1 MMKKIINTLLGI
13 ILVYGAVAF
22 AIKAGIG
29 VLPVDAA
36 IATIASVI
44 GIKVGTFSMV
54 FHGSFF
60 IGQIIIEKKNFKKT
74 ELLQILYITLG
85 GFVLNFILYTV
96 LKNVSFSVYPLKLII
111 AIVSFLVGAFGC
123 TLVLETH
130 LMRTPM
136 EGCIQLIAEKIG
148 TTMGKLR
155 QKIDVVLVIIS
166 VVLTLIFHTEWTL
179 REGTII
185 AALIFG
191 PAMDFWKKYVF
202 DRKKVL
208 KNDDVDKVENDDA
221 DKVKEKEK

>member
-1 MMKKIINTLLGI
+1 MTVLGI
-13 ILVYGAVAF
+13 LLVYGSVAF

-36 IATIASVI
+36 IATIADVI
-44 GIKVGTFSMV
+44 NIKVGTFSMV

-60 IGQIIIEKKNFKKT
+60 IGQILIEKKNFRKM
-74 ELLQILYITLG
+74 ELLQIVYITLG
-85 GFVLNFILYTV
+85 GSVLNFILYTV
-96 LKNVSFSVYPLKLII
+96 LNGVSFSFYPIRLLVSVT
-111 AIVSFLVGAFGC
+111 AFIVSAFGC

-136 EGCIQLIAEKIG
+136 EGCIQLLAEKMG

-155 QKIDVVLVIIS
+155 QKIDIVLVLIS
-166 VVLTLIFHTEWTL
+166 VILTFIFGTDWTL

-202 DRKKVL
+202 SKSMT
-208 KNDDVDKVENDDA
+208 EN
-221 DKVKEKEK
+221 

>member
-1 MMKKIINTLLGI
+1 MMPKKIASTILGI
-13 ILVYGAVAF
+13 LLVYGSVAF

-36 IATIASVI
+36 ITSIAMLI
-44 GIKVGTFSMV
+44 GMKVGTFSML

-60 IGQIIIEKKNFKKT
+60 LGQIAIEKKNFRRT
-74 ELLQILYITLG
+74 ELLQLLYITRG
-85 GFVLNFILYTV
+85 GSVLNFFLYTV
-96 LKNVSFSVYPLKLII
+96 LRNVTFSFYPLRLIVCVL
-111 AIVSFLVGAFGC
+111 AFVVSAFGC

-136 EGCIQLIAEKIG
+136 EGCIQLLAERMG

-155 QKIDVVLVIIS
+155 QKIDIVLVLVS
-166 VVLTLIFHTEWTL
+166 VAITLIFGVEWTL

-191 PAMDFWKKYVF
+191 PMMDFWKKTVF
-202 DRKKVL
+202 SR
-208 KNDDVDKVENDDA
+208 E
-221 DKVKEKEK
+221 

>member
-1 MMKKIINTLLGI
+1 MLKKILRTVLGI
-13 ILVYGAVAF
+13 LLVYGSVAF

-36 IATIASVI
+36 ITSIATLI
-44 GIKVGTFSMV
+44 GMKVGTFSML

-60 IGQIIIEKKNFKKT
+60 LGQIAIEKKDFRKT
-74 ELLQILYITLG
+74 ELLQLLYITLG
-85 GFVLNFILYTV
+85 GSVLNFFLYTV
-96 LKNVSFSVYPLKLII
+96 LKNVTFSFYQLRLIVCVL
-111 AIVSFLVGAFGC
+111 AFAVNAFGC

-136 EGCIQLIAEKIG
+136 EGCIQLLAERMG

-166 VVLTLIFHTEWTL
+166 VVISLAFGVEWAL

-185 AALIFG
+185 AMVIFG
-191 PAMDFWKKYVF
+191 PMLDFWKKYVF
-202 DRKKVL
+202 SR
-208 KNDDVDKVENDDA
+208 
-221 DKVKEKEK
+221 EK

>member
-1 MMKKIINTLLGI
+1 MMPKKIASTILGI
-13 ILVYGAVAF
+13 LLVYGSVAF

-36 IATIASVI
+36 ITSVALLI
-44 GIKVGTFSMV
+44 GMKVGTFSML

-60 IGQIIIEKKNFKKT
+60 LGQIAIEKKNFRRT

-85 GFVLNFILYTV
+85 GSVLNFFLYTV
-96 LKNVSFSVYPLKLII
+96 LRNVTFSFYPLRLIVCVLSFV
-111 AIVSFLVGAFGC
+111 VSAFGC

-136 EGCIQLIAEKIG
+136 EGCIQLLAERMG

-155 QKIDVVLVIIS
+155 QKIDIVLVLVS
-166 VVLTLIFHTEWTL
+166 VAITLIFGVEWTL

-191 PAMDFWKKYVF
+191 PMMDFWKKAVF
-202 DRKKVL
+202 SR
-208 KNDDVDKVENDDA
+208 E
-221 DKVKEKEK
+221 

>member
-1 MMKKIINTLLGI
+1 MTKKIALTILGI
-13 ILVYGAVAF
+13 ILVYGSVAF

-36 IATIASVI
+36 IATIADVLN
-44 GIKVGTFSMV
+44 IKVGTFSMV

-60 IGQIIIEKKNFKKT
+60 LGQIAIEKKNFRKT
-74 ELLQILYITLG
+74 EFLQILYITLG
-85 GFVLNFILYTV
+85 GSVLNFILYTV
-96 LKNVSFSVYPLKLII
+96 LKSVSFSFYPVRLLVTVAAFII
-111 AIVSFLVGAFGC
+111 SAFGC

-136 EGCIQLIAEKIG
+136 EGCIQLLAERMG

-155 QKIDVVLVIIS
+155 QRIDIVLVLVS
-166 VVLTLIFHTEWTL
+166 VVLTLIFGTEWTL

-191 PAMDFWKKYVF
+191 PAMDFWKKHVF
-202 DRKKVL
+202 S
-208 KNDDVDKVENDDA
+208 
-221 DKVKEKEK
+221 

>member
-1 MMKKIINTLLGI
+1 MAKKIFSTILGI
-13 ILVYGAVAF
+13 LLVYGAVAF

-36 IATIASVI
+36 IASVAEVI
-44 GIKVGTFSMV
+44 HVKVGTFSML

-60 IGQIIIEKKNFKKT
+60 AGQIILERKNFRRT
-74 ELLQILYITLG
+74 ELLQILYVTLG
-85 GFVLNFILYTV
+85 GSVLNFFLYVV
-96 LKNVSFSVYPLKLII
+96 LKNVTFSFYPVRLIVCV
-111 AIVSFLVGAFGC
+111 AAFLISAFGC
-123 TLVLETH
+123 TMVLETH

-136 EGCIQLIAEKIG
+136 EGFIQMVAERMG

-155 QKIDVVLVIIS
+155 QKIDIVLVLIS
-166 VVLTLIFHTEWTL
+166 LALTLIFGAQLQL

-202 DRKKVL
+202 S
-208 KNDDVDKVENDDA
+208 
-221 DKVKEKEK
+221 KEK